1 MVITTAA
8 TNASEYLPC
17 ARRENVFVF
26 KKGNYTLWK
35 RALQQP
41 TDRSGGFYFSP
52 FLLREPHA
60 SGCFV
65 NGWLTERESYT
76 GDTSLRAIFS
86 NLSSLL
92 YGTRTKL
99 FHIGFVSFRG
109 LKYTTH
115 DRFRGN
121 FPYEW
126 GSSKSRMLK
135 EGSRLPRHSKIPLKS
150 LMRWSRKPFLSS
162 SILQNYKT
170 SVFWRETILSVMVSW
185 FQLFLATKR
194 DRGLYKPVHVSTIN
208 YCLHSSQSCVEI
220 IQIWTIAFFQFLLL
234 TFKAM
239 NLVNNSW

>member
-1 MVITTAA
+1 MKTCATTAH
-8 TNASEYLPC
+8 
-17 ARRENVFVF
+17 RQ
-26 KKGNYTLWK
+26 KWW
-35 RALQQP
+35 
-41 TDRSGGFYFSP
+41 
-52 FLLREPHA
+52 FLLLSVLVARATCIWLFCKRMTNRAGELHRGHEPEGH
-60 SGCFV
+60 
-65 NGWLTERESYT
+65 
-76 GDTSLRAIFS
+76 IS
-86 NLSSLL
+86 NLTSLL

-115 DRFRGN
+115 VRFRGN

-162 SILQNYKT
+162 NILQNYKT

-194 DRGLYKPVHVSTIN
+194 DRGLYKPFHVSTIN